1 MLYRPCVCSQ
11 FVSMDRRDNRRS
23 FQPRRAPQV
32 VDRSDRKNTEVSD
45 IVHNG
50 TAHFKVSAA
59 TPRNAYCHLA
69 RLFLAGFDN
78 VGTPLE
84 PKYKVNSVQFTAL
97 GTAITTVIY
106 VADNLVKGGVATY
119 AKIETE
125 FLDGEDKDV
134 SRRSGP
140 RIVITLVR
148 DPRWNYQQ
156 DEQLRKSKIYRKNVL
171 KENVEDDHE

>member
-1 MLYRPCVCSQ
+1 ME
-11 FVSMDRRDNRRS
+11 RRDNNRRN
-23 FQPRRAPQV
+23 FQQRRAPQV
-32 VDRSDRKNTEVSD
+32 SDRSERKHTEVSD

-50 TAHFKVSAA
+50 TAHFKVSAG

-78 VGTPLE
+78 AGTSLE
-84 PKYKVNSVQFTAL
+84 GKFKVNSVQLTAL

-148 DPRWNYQQ
+148 DPRWNYQT
-156 DEQLRKSKIYRKNVL
+156 DEQLKKSKIYRKNVL
-171 KENVEDDHE
+171 KENVDDDRE